1 MPASYGLIGYPLTH
15 SFSSAYFNKKFAD
28 EHIDASFEAF
38 PLADIKEFPALLLKH
53 PALRG
58 LSVTIPHKT
67 SVIPFLDAIDDT
79 ANEIGAVNSVC
90 IKNGFTKG
98 YNTDVIGF
106 EQSLSHLLRPHHTH
120 ALVLGTGGASKAVCY
135 VLKKLEISY
144 LKVSRSKRDDTIT
157 YDELSPA
164 LIQSHTLI
172 INTSPVGMYPV
183 MDACPQLP
191 YSSLGYQHILYDLI
205 YNPVETKFLS
215 LGKQYGAVIKNGLEM
230 LELQA
235 EASWEIWN
243 E

>member
-1 MPASYGLIGYPLTH
+1 MPASYGLIGYPLAQ
-15 SFSSAYFNKKFAD
+15 SFSAAYFSKKFAA

-38 PLADIKEFPALLLKH
+38 PLADIKEFPALLREL
-53 PALRG
+53 PSLRG

-67 SVIPFLDAIDDT
+67 SVIPFLDAVDST
-79 ANEIGAVNSVC
+79 AKEIGAVNSIC

-98 YNTDVIGF
+98 YNTDIIGF
-106 EQSLSHLLRPHHTH
+106 EQSLRPLLRSHHTH

-135 VLKKLEISY
+135 VLKKLGISY

-157 YDELSPA
+157 YDELNPA

-172 INTSPVGMYPV
+172 INTSPLGMYPV
-183 MDACPQLP
+183 VDACPQLP
-191 YSSLGYQHILYDLI
+191 YPSLGPQHLLYDLI
-205 YNPVETKFLS
+205 YNPAETKFLLS
-215 LGKQYGAVIKNGLEM
+215 GKQYGATIKNGLEM

-235 EASWEIWN
+235 EASWKIWN